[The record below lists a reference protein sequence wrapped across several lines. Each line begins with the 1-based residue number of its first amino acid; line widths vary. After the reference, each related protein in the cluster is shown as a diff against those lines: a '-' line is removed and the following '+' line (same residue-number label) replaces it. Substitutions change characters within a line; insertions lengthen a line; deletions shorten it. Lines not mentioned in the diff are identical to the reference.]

1 MSSAVNEVGQGNR
14 LVGGVSRVLRVLG
27 NASRAASSVAVGVAG
42 AAVSTSAM
50 AMKGVEDMVGGPG
63 VNQLNLT
70 RGVTRIA
77 ADQHWIH
84 SFVFWICVAIFVAV
98 FGVMFYSILK
108 HRKSKGA
115 KSANFHESTAVEI
128 AWTIIPF
135 IIVVVMGIPATRMVV
150 EQKDTSNPDLTV
162 KAVGMQ
168 WKWGYE
174 YLRGEGEGISF
185 FSTLATPRDQIE
197 GRAPKGPNYLMEVDN
212 SLVVPVNKKVRVVVT
227 ANDVIHAFMVPA
239 FGIKQDAI
247 PGFVRD
253 TWFKAE
259 TPGIYRGQCA
269 ELCGKE
275 HAFMPI
281 VVEVKTAE
289 DYKKWVEEK
298 KKAMAASADDPNK
311 EWQLVDLKARGEKVY
326 NANCAACHQPTGM
339 GLPSGNIPA
348 LAGSALANGP
358 RAGVMQIL
366 LNGRNAMPKWGQL
379 SDTELAAV
387 TSYVRSSWG
396 NKPADVTQP
405 KDFVAARAGKYPEG
419 GAAIAIAEAS
429 SAAPAA
435 AAAAPAAANAAS
447 GLPAKLYFA
456 IGKQDID
463 TDARKVLDDVVALL
477 KGEAAAKVALT
488 GYTDK
493 TGNLEKNLELAKERA
508 KSVREALRAAGIAED
523 RIEMKK
529 PESVTGAAD
538 NKEARRVEINAAK

>member
-1 MSSAVNEVGQGNR
+1 VNN
-14 LVGGVSRVLRVLG
+14 LVGNLKRNSVVNRSISGLIGKAKLAAAGTVVALTSTVYSTVALAIEGVS
-27 NASRAASSVAVGVAG
+27 
-42 AAVSTSAM
+42 
-50 AMKGVEDMVGGPG
+50 DMEGGPG
-63 VNQLNLT
+63 VRQLNLT

-84 SFVFWICVAIFVAV
+84 SFVFWICVAIFIAV
-98 FGVMFYSILK
+98 FGVMFYSIMQ

-185 FSTLATPRDQIE
+185 FSTLSTPRDQIE

-212 SLVVPVNKKVRVVVT
+212 PLVVPVDKKVRVVIT

-259 TPGIYRGQCA
+259 KPGIYRGQCA

-281 VVEVKTAE
+281 VVIVKTAE
-289 DYKKWVEEK
+289 DYKAWAEGK
-298 KKAMAASADDPNK
+298 KKEMAASADDPNK
-311 EWQLVDLKARGEKVY
+311 EWQLADLKARGEKVY
-326 NANCAACHQPTGM
+326 NANCAACHQPTGVGM
-339 GLPSGNIPA
+339 PSGNIPA
-348 LAGSALANGP
+348 LVGSAVANGP

-387 TSYVRSSWG
+387 TTYVRSAWG
-396 NKPADVTQP
+396 NTPSDATQP
-405 KDFVAARAGKYPEG
+405 KDYLAARAGKYPEG
-419 GAAIAIAEAS
+419 GAATAATAAPAAAS
-429 SAAPAA
+429 IAPAA
-435 AAAAPAAANAAS
+435 AAAAG

-456 IGKQDID
+456 VGKQAL
-463 TDARKVLDDVVALL
+463 DADASGVVASVVDFL
-477 KGEAAAKVALT
+477 KANATAKVALT

-493 TGNLEKNLELAKERA
+493 TGDLEKNLELAKERA
-508 KSVREALRAAGIAED
+508 KTVREALRAGGVAED

>member
-1 MSSAVNEVGQGNR
+1 MNFSVAKSVMNKNKLLSNLLLASSAAM
-14 LVGGVSRVLRVLG
+14 LS
-27 NASRAASSVAVGVAG
+27 G
-42 AAVSTSAM
+42 AAQVAFAADTV
-50 AMKGVEDMVGGPG
+50 KDMVGGPA
-63 VNQLNLT
+63 VRQLNLT
-70 RGVTRIA
+70 TGVTRIS

-84 SFVFWICVAIFVAV
+84 SYVMWVCVAIFVAV
-98 FGVMFYSILK
+98 FGVMFYSIMN
-108 HRKSKGA
+108 HRRSKGA

-135 IIVVVMGIPATRMVV
+135 LIVIGLGIPATRMVV

-174 YLRGEGEGISF
+174 YLRGRGEGISF

-197 GRAPKGPNYLMEVDN
+197 NRAPKGENYLMEVDN
-212 SLVVPVNKKVRVVVT
+212 PLVVPVNQKVRVVVT

-259 TPGIYRGQCA
+259 KVGIYRGQCA

-281 VVEVKTAE
+281 VVEVKSAE
-289 DYKKWVEEK
+289 DYKLWVDGK
-298 KKAMAASADDPNK
+298 KKEMLALADSPDK
-311 EWQLVDLKARGEKVY
+311 EWEIADLKARGDTVY
-326 NANCAACHQPTGM
+326 NANCAVCHLPTG
-339 GLPSGNIPA
+339 LGNTGGGIPA
-348 LAGSALANGP
+348 LAGSALVNGP
-358 RAGVMQIL
+358 RAGVMDIL
-366 LNGRNAMPKWGQL
+366 LKGRNNGKMPAWTAL

-387 TSYVRSSWG
+387 TTYVRSAWG
-396 NKPADVTQP
+396 NSAGDVTQP
-405 KDFVAARAGKYPEG
+405 KEFVAARGGKYPEG
-419 GAAIAIAEAS
+419 GGAPVAQTAPAASAAAV
-429 SAAPAA
+429 AAPAA
-435 AAAAPAAANAAS
+435 AAAANSA

-456 IGKQDID
+456 VGKQELDSDAKKIID
-463 TDARKVLDDVVALL
+463 GVIEAL
-477 KGEAAAKVALT
+477 KSNASDKVALT

-508 KSVREALRAAGIAED
+508 KAVRDALKAGGVAED
-523 RIEMKK
+523 RVLMKK

-538 NKEARRVEINAAK
+538 NKEARRVEINSGN

>member
-1 MSSAVNEVGQGNR
+1 VSK
-14 LVGGVSRVLRVLG
+14 LVKNLVRNSVEKIQNVPAVLG
-27 NASRAASSVAVGVAG
+27 ALATSATVGIAT
-42 AAVSTSAM
+42 AISTSAM
-50 AMKGVEDMVGGPG
+50 AADAVQDMDGGPG
-63 VNQLNLT
+63 VRQLNLT

-98 FGVMFYSILK
+98 FAVMFYSIIK

-135 IIVVVMGIPATRMVV
+135 IIVVLMGIPATRMVV

-197 GRAPKGPNYLMEVDN
+197 GRAPKGQNYLMEVDN
-212 SLVVPVNKKVRVVVT
+212 PLVVPVDKKVRVVVT

-259 TPGIYRGQCA
+259 KPGIYRGQCA

-281 VVEVKTAE
+281 VVIVKTAE
-289 DYKKWVEEK
+289 DYKAWVDGK
-298 KKAMAASADDPNK
+298 KKEMLASADDPNK
-311 EWQLVDLKARGEKVY
+311 EWQLADLNTRGEKVY
-326 NANCAACHQPTGM
+326 AANCAACHMPTGLGM
-339 GLPSGNIPA
+339 PTGNIPG
-348 LAGSALANGP
+348 LVGSNLVNGP
-358 RAGVMQIL
+358 KAGVMQIL
-366 LNGRNAMPKWGQL
+366 LNGRNAMPKWSQL

-387 TSYVRSSWG
+387 TSYVRSAWG

-405 KDFVAARAGKYPEG
+405 AEYLGARGGKYPEG
-419 GAAIAIAEAS
+419 GAAAVATA
-429 SAAPAA
+429 ATTAAAPVAAAAVAPAA
-435 AAAAPAAANAAS
+435 AAASSN
-447 GLPAKLYFA
+447 LPAKLYFA
-456 IGKQDID
+456 IGKQEID
-463 TDARKVLDDVVALL
+463 ADAKKVIGNVVDFL
-477 KGEAAAKVALT
+477 KSNASSKVALT

-508 KSVREALRAAGIAED
+508 KAVREALTAGGISAD

-538 NKEARRVEINAAK
+538 NKEARRVEINPAQ

>member
-1 MSSAVNEVGQGNR
+1 VNN
-14 LVGGVSRVLRVLG
+14 LVGNLKRNSVVNRSISGLIGKTKL
-27 NASRAASSVAVGVAG
+27 AAAG
-42 AAVSTSAM
+42 AVAALTSTVYSTVAI
-50 AMKGVEDMVGGPG
+50 AIEGVTDMEGGPG
-63 VNQLNLT
+63 VRQLNLT

-84 SFVFWICVAIFVAV
+84 SFVFWICVAIFIAV
-98 FGVMFYSILK
+98 FGVMFYSIMQ

-185 FSTLATPRDQIE
+185 FSTLSTPRDQIE

-212 SLVVPVNKKVRVVVT
+212 PLVVPVDKKVRVVIT

-259 TPGIYRGQCA
+259 KPGIYRGQCA

-281 VVEVKTAE
+281 VVIVKTAE
-289 DYKKWVEEK
+289 DYKAWAEGK
-298 KKAMAASADDPNK
+298 KKEMAASADDPNK
-311 EWQLVDLKARGEKVY
+311 EWQLADLKARGEKVY
-326 NANCAACHQPTGM
+326 SANCAACHQPTGVGM
-339 GLPSGNIPA
+339 PSGNIPA
-348 LAGSALANGP
+348 LVGSPVANGP
-358 RAGVMQIL
+358 RAGTMQIL

-387 TSYVRSSWG
+387 TTYIRSAWG
-396 NKPADVTQP
+396 NTPSDSTQP
-405 KDFVAARAGKYPEG
+405 KDYLAARAGKYPEG
-419 GAAIAIAEAS
+419 GAVAAATAAPAAAS
-429 SAAPAA
+429 IAPAA
-435 AAAAPAAANAAS
+435 AAAAS
-447 GLPAKLYFA
+447 GGVPAKLYFA
-456 IGKQDID
+456 VGKQAL
-463 TDARKVLDDVVALL
+463 DADAKSVVASVIDHL
-477 KGEAAAKVALT
+477 KANAAAKVALT

-493 TGNLEKNLELAKERA
+493 TGDLDKNLELAKERA
-508 KSVREALRAAGIAED
+508 KAVREALKAGGVAED

>member
-1 MSSAVNEVGQGNR
+1 VDNLISSAVNEVNLGNR
-14 LVGGVSRVLRVLG
+14 L
-27 NASRAASSVAVGVAG
+27 ASSLSRSLGRASVATTGAVIG
-42 AAVSTSAM
+42 AAGLIVSTSAM

-135 IIVVVMGIPATRMVV
+135 IIVVAMGIPATRMVV

-185 FSTLATPRDQIE
+185 FSTLSTPRDQIE

-212 SLVVPVNKKVRVVVT
+212 QLVVPVDKKVRVVVT

-259 TPGIYRGQCA
+259 KPGIYRGQCA

-289 DYKKWVEEK
+289 DYKKWVDEK

-311 EWQLVDLKARGEKVY
+311 EWQLADLKARGEKVY
-326 NANCAACHQPTGM
+326 NANCAACHQPTGL

-348 LAGSALANGP
+348 LAGSALVNGP

-366 LNGRNAMPKWGQL
+366 LNGKNAMPKWGQL

-405 KDFVAARAGKYPEG
+405 KDFVAARTGKYPEG
-419 GAAIAIAEAS
+419 GAAVAETAT
-429 SAAPAA
+429 AAPAA
-435 AAAAPAAANAAS
+435 AASASAAANATA

-456 IGKQDID
+456 IGKQEID
-463 TDARKVLDDVVALL
+463 GDAKKVLDDVVALL
-477 KGEAAAKVALT
+477 KGEAASKVALT

-508 KSVREALRAAGIAED
+508 KAVREALKAAGIAED

-538 NKEARRVEINAAK
+538 NKEARRVEINPAK

>member
-1 MSSAVNEVGQGNR
+1 VNK
-14 LVGGVSRVLRVLG
+14 LVNKPVSYTKNVIK
-27 NASRAASSVAVGVAG
+27 NVAG
-42 AAVSTSAM
+42 SVSDARNQIGGALLGLAAAVITNPVFALE
-50 AMKGVEDMVGGPG
+50 GVKDMDGGPA
-63 VNQLNLT
+63 VRQLNLT
-70 RGVTRIA
+70 RGVTKIA

-84 SFVFWICVAIFVAV
+84 SYVMWICVAIFLAV
-98 FGVMFYSILK
+98 FSVMFYSILK

-135 IIVVVMGIPATRMVV
+135 IIVVILGIPATRMVV

-174 YLRGEGEGISF
+174 YLRGEGEGLSF
-185 FSTLATPRDQIE
+185 YSTLATPRDQIE
-197 GRAPKGPNYLMEVDN
+197 GRAPKGEFYLMEVDN
-212 SLVVPVNKKVRVVVT
+212 PLVVPVNKKVRVVVT

-259 TPGIYRGQCA
+259 TVGTYRGQCA

-281 VVEVKTAE
+281 VVEVKSEA
-289 DYKKWVEEK
+289 DYKAWVDGK
-298 KKAMAASADDPNK
+298 KKEMLAAADDPNK
-311 EWQLVDLKARGEKVY
+311 EWQLADLNARGEKVY
-326 NANCAACHQPTGM
+326 NSNCAACHQPTGIGM
-339 GLPSGNIPA
+339 TAGGIPA
-348 LAGSALANGP
+348 LAGSAMVNGP

-366 LNGRNAMPKWGQL
+366 LNGKNAMPKWTQL
-379 SDTELAAV
+379 SDTDLAAV

-396 NKPADVTQP
+396 NKAADVTQP
-405 KDFVAARAGKYPEG
+405 KEFVAARGGKYPEG
-419 GAAIAIAEAS
+419 GAVVAATA

-435 AAAAPAAANAAS
+435 AVAAPAANAAAAS
-447 GLPAKLYFA
+447 AGGLPAKTYFA
-456 IGKQDID
+456 VGKQDLD
-463 TDARKVLDDVVALL
+463 TEAKKVLDDVMVFL
-477 KGEAAAKVALT
+477 KTNAAAKVAIT

-508 KSVREALRAAGIAED
+508 KAVREALKAGGVAED

-538 NKEARRVEINAAK
+538 NKEARRVEINEAK

>member
-1 MSSAVNEVGQGNR
+1 MNKNKLLSNLLLASSAAM
-14 LVGGVSRVLRVLG
+14 LS
-27 NASRAASSVAVGVAG
+27 G
-42 AAVSTSAM
+42 AAQVAFAADTV
-50 AMKGVEDMVGGPG
+50 KDMVGGPA
-63 VNQLNLT
+63 VRQLNLT
-70 RGVTRIA
+70 TGVTRIS

-84 SFVFWICVAIFVAV
+84 SYVMWVCVAIFVAV
-98 FGVMFYSILK
+98 FGVMFYSIMN
-108 HRKSKGA
+108 HRRSKGA

-135 IIVVVMGIPATRMVV
+135 LIVIGLGIPATRMVV

-174 YLRGEGEGISF
+174 YLRGTGEGISF

-197 GRAPKGPNYLMEVDN
+197 NRAPKGENYLMEVDN
-212 SLVVPVNKKVRVVVT
+212 PLVVPVNQKVRVVVT

-259 TPGIYRGQCA
+259 KVGIYRGQCA

-281 VVEVKTAE
+281 VVEVKSAE
-289 DYKKWVEEK
+289 DYKLWVDGK
-298 KKAMAASADDPNK
+298 KKEMLALADSPDK
-311 EWQLVDLKARGEKVY
+311 EWEIADLKARGDTVY
-326 NANCAACHQPTGM
+326 NANCAVCHLPTG
-339 GLPSGNIPA
+339 LGNTGGGIPA
-348 LAGSALANGP
+348 LAGSALVNGP
-358 RAGVMQIL
+358 RAGVMDIL
-366 LNGRNAMPKWGQL
+366 LKGRNNGKMPAWTAL

-387 TSYVRSSWG
+387 TTYVRSAWG
-396 NKPADVTQP
+396 NSAGDVTQP
-405 KDFVAARAGKYPEG
+405 KEFVAARGGKYPEG
-419 GAAIAIAEAS
+419 GGAPVAQTAPAASAAAV
-429 SAAPAA
+429 AAPAA
-435 AAAAPAAANAAS
+435 AAAANSA

-456 IGKQDID
+456 VGKQELDSDAKKIID
-463 TDARKVLDDVVALL
+463 GVIEAL
-477 KGEAAAKVALT
+477 KSNASDKVALT

-508 KSVREALRAAGIAED
+508 KAVRDALKAGGVAED
-523 RIEMKK
+523 RVLMKK

-538 NKEARRVEINAAK
+538 NKEARRVEINSGN

>member
-1 MSSAVNEVGQGNR
+1 VSKSVDNLISSTVRKLKSVG
-14 LVGGVSRVLRVLG
+14 LVKSLG
-27 NASRAASSVAVGVAG
+27 LIVGAG
-42 AAVSTSAM
+42 AATMFATAAM
-50 AMKGVEDMVGGPG
+50 ALEGVKDMEGGPG

-98 FGVMFYSILK
+98 FAVMFYSIVK

-185 FSTLATPRDQIE
+185 FSTLSTPRDQIE

-212 SLVVPVNKKVRVVVT
+212 QLVVPVDKKVRVVVT

-259 TPGIYRGQCA
+259 KPGIYRGQCA

-289 DYKKWVEEK
+289 DYSKWVAEQ

-311 EWQLVDLKARGEKVY
+311 EWQLADLNARGEKVY
-326 NANCAACHQPTGM
+326 NSNCAACHQPTGL

-348 LAGSALANGP
+348 LAGSAMVNGP

-366 LNGRNAMPKWGQL
+366 LNGKNAMPKWSQL

-387 TSYVRSSWG
+387 TSYVRSAWG
-396 NKPADVTQP
+396 NKPGDITQP
-405 KDFVAARAGKYPEG
+405 KEFVAARGGKYPEG
-419 GAAIAIAEAS
+419 GAAVAATVT
-429 SAAPAA
+429 AAPAA
-435 AAAAPAAANAAS
+435 AASASAAAAATS

-456 IGKQDID
+456 VGKQDID
-463 TDARKVLDDVVALL
+463 GDAKKILDGVIALL
-477 KGEAAAKVALT
+477 KGEAASKVALT

-493 TGNLEKNLELAKERA
+493 TGDLEKNLELAKERA
-508 KSVREALRAAGIAED
+508 KAVREALKAAGIAED

-538 NKEARRVEINAAK
+538 NKEARRVEINPAK

>member
-1 MSSAVNEVGQGNR
+1 VDNLIGSTVSKVKSLGLIVG
-14 LVGGVSRVLRVLG
+14 
-27 NASRAASSVAVGVAG
+27 AG
-42 AAVSTSAM
+42 AATMFGTA
-50 AMKGVEDMVGGPG
+50 ALALEGVKDMEGGPG

-98 FGVMFYSILK
+98 FAVMFYSIVK

-212 SLVVPVNKKVRVVVT
+212 QLVVPVDKKVRVVVT

-259 TPGIYRGQCA
+259 KPGIYRGQCA

-281 VVEVKTAE
+281 VVEVKSAE
-289 DYKKWVEEK
+289 DYSKWVAEQ

-311 EWQLVDLKARGEKVY
+311 EWQLADLKARGEKVY
-326 NANCAACHQPTGM
+326 SSNCAACHQPTGM

-348 LAGSALANGP
+348 LAGSALVNGP

-366 LNGRNAMPKWGQL
+366 LNGKNAMPKWSQL

-405 KDFVAARAGKYPEG
+405 KEFVAARGGKYPEG
-419 GAAIAIAEAS
+419 GAAVAETVT
-429 SAAPAA
+429 AAPAA
-435 AAAAPAAANAAS
+435 AASAPAAAAAAS

-456 IGKQDID
+456 TGKQDID
-463 TDARKVLDDVVALL
+463 VEAKKVLDDVVALL
-477 KGEAAAKVALT
+477 KGEAASKVALT

-508 KSVREALRAAGIAED
+508 KAVREALKAAGISED

-538 NKEARRVEINAAK
+538 NKEARRVEINSAK

>member
-1 MSSAVNEVGQGNR
+1 VDNLISSAVNEVNLGSR
-14 LVGGVSRVLRVLG
+14 LASGLARSLGRARV
-27 NASRAASSVAVGVAG
+27 ATAG
-42 AAVSTSAM
+42 AAIGAASLVVSASAI

-135 IIVVVMGIPATRMVV
+135 IIVVAMGIPATRMVV

-185 FSTLATPRDQIE
+185 FSTLSTPRDQIE

-212 SLVVPVNKKVRVVVT
+212 QLVVPVDKKVRVVVT

-259 TPGIYRGQCA
+259 KPGIYRGQCA

-289 DYKKWVEEK
+289 DYKKWVDEK

-311 EWQLVDLKARGEKVY
+311 EWQLADLKARGEKVY
-326 NANCAACHQPTGM
+326 NANCAACHQPTGL

-348 LAGSALANGP
+348 LAGSALVNGP

-366 LNGRNAMPKWGQL
+366 LNGKNAMPKWGQL

-405 KDFVAARAGKYPEG
+405 KDFVAARTGKYPEG
-419 GAAIAIAEAS
+419 GAAVAETAT
-429 SAAPAA
+429 AAPAA
-435 AAAAPAAANAAS
+435 AASASAAANATA

-456 IGKQDID
+456 IGKQEID
-463 TDARKVLDDVVALL
+463 GEAKKVLDDVVALL
-477 KGEAAAKVALT
+477 KGEAASKVALT

-508 KSVREALRAAGIAED
+508 KAVREALKAAGIAED

-538 NKEARRVEINAAK
+538 NKEARRVEINPAK

>member
-1 MSSAVNEVGQGNR
+1 VDNLISGANN
-14 LVGGVSRVLRVLG
+14 LVGVVKTGL
-27 NASRAASSVAVGVAG
+27 ASRTLANIATGAG
-42 AAVSTSAM
+42 AAMFSASVM

-115 KSANFHESTAVEI
+115 KSANFHESTLVEI

-185 FSTLATPRDQIE
+185 FSTLSTPRDQIE

-212 SLVVPVNKKVRVVVT
+212 QLVVPVDKKVRVVIT

-259 TPGIYRGQCA
+259 KPGIYRGQCA

-311 EWQLVDLKARGEKVY
+311 EWQLADLNARGEKVY
-326 NANCAACHQPTGM
+326 NANCAACHQASGM

-348 LAGSALANGP
+348 LAGSALVNGP

-387 TSYVRSSWG
+387 TSYVRSAWA

-405 KDFVAARAGKYPEG
+405 KDYVAARAGKYPEG
-419 GAAIAIAEAS
+419 GAAVAEAAV

-435 AAAAPAAANAAS
+435 AASASAAAAATT

-456 IGKQDID
+456 VGKQDID
-463 TDARKVLDDVVALL
+463 SDAKKVLDDVVALL
-477 KGEAAAKVALT
+477 KGEAASKVALT

-493 TGNLEKNLELAKERA
+493 TGNLDKNLELAKERA
-508 KSVREALRAAGIAED
+508 KAVREALKAAGIAED

-538 NKEARRVEINAAK
+538 NKEARRVEINPAK